1 MWQLQRSRAKHIKKL
16 NLKRFDIRRKKK
28 NAKKSVL
35 QFGIGGVEL
44 DSADEL
50 SKTLTEKMKPM
61 LCETKFLNTEKW
73 MVINVSNNV
82 FNDAKKS
89 HGGELLWKTAEV
101 IANVSHKFYTTI
113 SDIEV

>member
-1 MWQLQRSRAKHIKKL
+1 MNQCFILSVVLLDRNNFKCNTNVFAVLLVMGLLCGIKYSRA
-16 NLKRFDIRRKKK
+16 
-28 NAKKSVL
+28 
-35 QFGIGGVEL
+35 

-101 IANVSHKFYTTI
+101 IANVSHRFYKTI
-113 SDIEV
+113 SAIEV